1 MKTIVKAT
9 DYNNSV
15 NWNLKLKGSN
25 GLPYKTGYAVVS
37 ENGAIYHKNIND
49 ALLDKKSE
57 DLVVDNSFSKYA
69 SYEDIELDWAVD
81 HSATGLTHNI
91 ISKH

>member
-1 MKTIVKAT
+1 MKTIVKVT
-9 DYNNSV
+9 DYNSSV

-37 ENGAIYHKNIND
+37 ENGAIYCKNINGAEVEQKSE
-49 ALLDKKSE
+49 ALL
-57 DLVVDNSFSKYA
+57 VDDSFSKSL
-69 SYEDIELDWAVD
+69 SYEDLELDWAVD